1 MIHIKKGLDLPIA
14 GKPDTNSTA
23 TIEEGRSVRTVAI
36 LGSDYPGMRPTMEV
50 KEGEAVARGALLFT
64 DKKNPGVRFTSP
76 VSGRVT
82 QINRG
87 AKRALLSVVIEL
99 EGDTAEDFGA
109 IDAASARALD
119 GQNVAERLLAS
130 GLWPAL
136 RTRPYSKVPAVGS
149 TPAAVFVTAM
159 DTNPLAGN
167 PEPIINAASDA
178 FSLGLDLVS
187 KLTSGPTYLCH
198 SDGATVPQGS
208 APSVQAQTFSG
219 IHPAGL
225 PGTHI
230 HHLDPVSASKT
241 VWFIGYQDVIAIGE
255 LFLQGQYPAER
266 VVAIAGP
273 SVEKPRLVRTLQGAS
288 LDELMAGELDPNA
301 GAARVISGSLLSGHT
316 AAGPL
321 AYLGRYHNQVSA
333 IPEDGERR
341 LFGYLRPGVNSH
353 SVFPIYLAK
362 WFGKKEVSITTSSN
376 GSPRGMVP
384 IGTFESVMPLDIL
397 PTQLLRS
404 LLVGDVETAIALGCL
419 ELDEDDL
426 ALCTY
431 ACPGKYEYGPVLRS
445 MLSQIEKEG

>member
-14 GKPDTNSTA
+14 GKPDFNPTA
-23 TIEEGRSVRTVAI
+23 TIEEARSVRSVAI

-50 KEGEAVARGALLFT
+50 REGEAVARGALLFT

-87 AKRALLSVVIEL
+87 AKRALVSVVIEL
-99 EGDTAEDFGA
+99 VGDTAENFGA
-109 IDAASARALD
+109 LDATSARALD
-119 GQNVAERLLAS
+119 GQAVAERLVAS

-136 RTRPYSKVPAVGS
+136 RTRPYSKVPALGS
-149 TPAAVFVTAM
+149 TPAALFVTAM

-167 PEPIINAASDA
+167 PEVVINAASDE
-178 FSLGLDLVS
+178 FCLGLDLVS

-198 SDGATVPQGS
+198 SNSATVPQGT
-208 APSVQAQTFSG
+208 APSVQAQAFAG

-230 HHLDPVSASKT
+230 HHLDPVSANKT
-241 VWFIGYQDVIAIGE
+241 VWFIGYQDVIAIGQ
-255 LFLQGQYPAER
+255 LFLQGSYPAER
-266 VVAIAGP
+266 VVTIAGP
-273 SVEKPRLVRTLQGAS
+273 SVDKPRMVRTLQGAC
-288 LDELMAGELDPNA
+288 LDELTAGELNP
-301 GAARVISGSLLSGHT
+301 GAVRVISGSILSGHT
-316 AAGPL
+316 AAGSM

-333 IPEDGERR
+333 IPEDQERR
-341 LFGYLRPGVNSH
+341 LLGYLRPGVNSH

-384 IGTFESVMPLDIL
+384 IGTFEAVMPLDIL

-445 MLSQIEKEG
+445 MLTQIEKEG